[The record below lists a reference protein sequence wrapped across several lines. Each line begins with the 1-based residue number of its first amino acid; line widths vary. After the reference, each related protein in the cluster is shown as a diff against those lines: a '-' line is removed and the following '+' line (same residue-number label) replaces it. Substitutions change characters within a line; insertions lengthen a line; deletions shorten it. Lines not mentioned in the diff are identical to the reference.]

1 MNPDRQRHVTLVAHR
16 GGSQLAPENT
26 MAAFKIGLEMGAD
39 ALECDVHLS
48 SDGVPVL
55 IHDAK
60 LERTTTGTGVVGD
73 HTLEQLQSL
82 RIAET
87 YNYPTPIDWNRL
99 RIPTLEELVA
109 FAAPAQVQLFIEIKN
124 RADRTR
130 YPHIEE
136 RVIETLRQNAMLK
149 RSTIICFDFDTLR
162 RCKELEP
169 SLLTSALIWRGGI
182 GRLKDDGSLPC
193 EMIVDEIKS
202 SGAESSG
209 VSSEYLS
216 PELTDALHQGG
227 LGVGVWTVNDLDL
240 MRSFITM
247 GVDSLTSDRPDLF
260 KELRQA

>member
-1 MNPDRQRHVTLVAHR
+1 MNPNRHVTLVAHR

-48 SDGVPVL
+48 SDGVPVV

-60 LERTTTGTGVVGD
+60 LERTTNGTGEAGD

-87 YNYPTPIDWNRL
+87 YTYPTPVDWDRL

-109 FAAPAQVQLFIEIKN
+109 FAAPAQIQLYIEIKN

-130 YPHIEE
+130 YPQIEE
-136 RVIETLRQNAMLK
+136 RVIETLRRNAMLK

-182 GRLKDDGSLPC
+182 GNRLKDDGSLPC

-202 SGAESSG
+202 TGAESSG

-227 LGVGVWTVNDLDL
+227 LGVSVWTVNDLAL
-240 MRSFITM
+240 MHSFLAM

-260 KELRQA
+260 KELRQK